1 MIHLLKRAGAL
12 LCAPVCASM
21 IAAPALAATIPF
33 ANGTP
38 YTTGTLS
45 AACSSGT
52 SCAAGSE
59 SNYAIPIPGKGFNIL
74 LSGTG
79 VASIVLERSF
89 DDGVT
94 WSGIYAGSTQLFT
107 WSYAGTS
114 ISAITFDPEFNVYY
128 RLRVVSLTSGTVNY
142 RISQR

>member
-12 LCAPVCASM
+12 LCAIMLAGLALP
-21 IAAPALAATIPF
+21 AAAATIPF

-89 DDGVT
+89 DDGAT
-94 WSGIYAGSTQLFT
+94 WSGVYAAGVQLYT
-107 WSYAGTS
+107 WSYNAAAVSETVVE
-114 ISAITFDPEFNVYY
+114 PEFNVYY
-128 RLRVVSLTSGTVNY
+128 RLRVVSLTSGTVTY